1 MKHTIHTK
9 VATRG
14 EEGFYFFCVY
24 PKLLLDSGCMTEAK
38 NREKFVL
45 GYAPRLFRTMGGG
58 SKPLSPGSNA
68 SPAGNRGSYLE
79 TSEVMGSEWEG
90 GKE

>member
-1 MKHTIHTK
+1 
-9 VATRG
+9 
-14 EEGFYFFCVY
+14 
-24 PKLLLDSGCMTEAK
+24 MTEAK

-45 GYAPRLFRTMGGG
+45 GYAPRLFRTMGSG

-79 TSEVMGSEWEG
+79 TSEVMGSEWEEG
-90 GKE
+90 GKEVRKAQEQKPLVHPTLC